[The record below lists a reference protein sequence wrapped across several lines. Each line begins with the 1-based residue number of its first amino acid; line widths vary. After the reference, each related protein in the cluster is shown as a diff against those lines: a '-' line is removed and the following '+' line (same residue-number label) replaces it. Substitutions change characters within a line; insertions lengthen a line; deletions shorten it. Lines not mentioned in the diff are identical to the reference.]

1 MSLNMKS
8 KTVKKTQGFSLIE
21 LLIVVAVILILAAAA
36 VPHLMSTVNDI
47 SLRYAAAD
55 FSGLVQSAR
64 IQAVRK
70 NTFYTVQ
77 QGVLPSGTPA
87 FYVDLLKT
95 GAYSTGDAAHTNG
108 DPAVPINPSVTV
120 RLGPGSGAPNEAAF
134 LANLAFIVDATG
146 APPSFSARGLPC
158 IAAANSCPMV
168 AGQGFVVFMSK
179 PAIMGNVPWAAVVI
193 NPSGHIQLWTSD
205 VNGNWVQRD

>member
-1 MSLNMKS
+1 MNPNMKHTTD
-8 KTVKKTQGFSLIE
+8 KQTQGFSLIE
-21 LLIVVAVILILAAAA
+21 LMIVVAVILILAAIS
-36 VPHLMSTVNDI
+36 VPRLIITVSDI
-47 SLRYAAAD
+47 SLRYAASD
-55 FSGLVQSAR
+55 FSGLLQSAR

-77 QGVLPSGTPA
+77 LGTLPSGTPA
-87 FYVDLLKT
+87 YYIDLLKT
-95 GAYSTGDAAHTNG
+95 GTYSTGDATHTNG
-108 DPAVPINPSVTV
+108 DPMLPANPSVTPH
-120 RLGPGSGAPNEAAF
+120 LGPGSGAPNEAAF
-134 LANLAFIVDATG
+134 LAGLSFTVDATG

-179 PAIMGNVPWAAVVI
+179 AAILGNVPWAAVVI

-205 VNGNWVQRD
+205 VNGNWIQRD

>member
-1 MSLNMKS
+1 MSLNMRS

-87 FYVDLLKT
+87 LYVDLLKT
-95 GAYSTGDAAHTNG
+95 GAYTTVDAPHTNCA
-108 DPAVPINPSVTV
+108 PAVPINP
-120 RLGPGSGAPNEAAF
+120 L
-134 LANLAFIVDATG
+134 
-146 APPSFSARGLPC
+146 
-158 IAAANSCPMV
+158 
-168 AGQGFVVFMSK
+168 
-179 PAIMGNVPWAAVVI
+179 
-193 NPSGHIQLWTSD
+193 
-205 VNGNWVQRD
+205 